1 VQTSDLLLEYVDL
14 HGRFGFSQDYW
25 VIYNSKG
32 EFMSEDGFSNEIE
45 SIFPSIGY
53 GPILRPAAREAYSL
67 RQQIFEQVRAS
78 GQIARAT
85 IARTLDVSPGSVT
98 ALTADLIADGFLRE
112 VDGGARESSRGRPP
126 VALELV
132 PEVLRVVGVKLS
144 DDRHTAVLTD
154 LGGNLLADAFLETNT
169 DKKTADDLL
178 NDTKV
183 LIKSLCDSAQI
194 SQKSISAIGVGI
206 AGIVDC
212 DTGVVAWSPLLEST
226 DTPLGSLFSEYF
238 DTPVLIDN
246 DANVLTLAE
255 LWFGAGR
262 ALSNFV
268 VVTIENG
275 VGMGFVSD
283 NQLFRGAHGMGLELG
298 HTKVQLDGALCRC
311 GQRGCLEAYLADY
324 ALAHEASTVLGL
336 SPEKP
341 HNLQEILKKLYK
353 NASIGDQNVR
363 TIFQRA
369 GRYLAVAL
377 SNIIH
382 LFDPELIILS
392 GQLMRYDFLN
402 AEEMQNE
409 MRALSLYHSRHET
422 RIEIQSWGDMVW
434 ARGATALALTELTK
448 TVIVEGRQKT

>member
-1 VQTSDLLLEYVDL
+1 MLTDDYLLPNITVLVKKLSILTMY
-14 HGRFGFSQDYW
+14 S
-25 VIYNSKG
+25 SKG
-32 EFMSEDGFSNEIE
+32 EFMSGEGFSEKTE
-45 SIFPSIGY
+45 SIPPGIGY
-53 GPILRPAAREAYSL
+53 GPILRPSAREAYSL

-78 GQIARAT
+78 GQIARST
-85 IARTLDVSPGSVT
+85 IARTLNVSPGSVT

-112 VDGGARESSRGRPP
+112 VGSVTREAIRGRPP

-132 PEVLRVVGVKLS
+132 PEALHVIGVKLS
-144 DDRHTAVLTD
+144 DERHTAVLTD
-154 LGGNLLADAFLETNT
+154 FGGSLLASASLDAASEKTTANALLCET
-169 DKKTADDLL
+169 DI
-178 NDTKV
+178 
-183 LIKSLCDSAQI
+183 LIKQLCDIAQI
-194 SQKSISAIGVGI
+194 LPHSISAIGVGI
-206 AGIVDC
+206 SGIVDC
-212 DTGVVAWSPLLEST
+212 KTGIVAWSPLLR
-226 DTPLGSLFSEYF
+226 DLDIALGDLFATHF
-238 DTPVLIDN
+238 GTPVLIDN

-275 VGMGFVSD
+275 VGMGFVID

-324 ALAHEASTVLGL
+324 ALAREASTLLGM
-336 SPEKP
+336 SPDKAQ
-341 HNLQEILKKLYK
+341 NLPEALKKLYEK
-353 NASIGDQNVR
+353 AADGTPVIR

-402 AEEMQNE
+402 AKEMQLE
-409 MRALSLYHSRHET
+409 MRALALHHSRHET

-434 ARGATALALTELTK
+434 ARGATALALNELTK
-448 TVIVEGRQKT
+448 TVVVEGRQKI

>member
-1 VQTSDLLLEYVDL
+1 MFEE
-14 HGRFGFSQDYW
+14 GFSE
-25 VIYNSKG
+25 K
-32 EFMSEDGFSNEIE
+32 IE
-45 SIFPSIGY
+45 SISQGVGY
-53 GPILRPAAREAYSL
+53 GPVLRSSAREAYSL

-78 GQIARAT
+78 GQIARST

-98 ALTADLIADGFLRE
+98 ALTADLISDGFLRE
-112 VDGGARESSRGRPP
+112 VESVTHGIVRGRPP

-132 PEVLRVVGVKLS
+132 PEAHYVVGVKLS
-144 DDRHTAVLTD
+144 DERHTAVLTD
-154 LGGNLLADAFLETNT
+154 FSGNVLASTALKTT
-169 DKKTADDLL
+169 SDKKTADELL
-178 NDTKV
+178 SETKI
-183 LIKSLCDSAQI
+183 LIEQLCNASQI
-194 SQKSISAIGVGI
+194 LTHSISAIGVGVS
-206 AGIVDC
+206 GIVDC
-212 DTGVVAWSPLLEST
+212 KTGIVAWSPLLRGL
-226 DTPLGSLFSEYF
+226 DVPLGELFSNHF
-238 DTPVLIDN
+238 GTPVSIDN

-275 VGMGFVSD
+275 VGMGFVID

-324 ALAHEASTVLGL
+324 ALVREASTLLGMPTDKAQNLSEVL
-336 SPEKP
+336 K
-341 HNLQEILKKLYK
+341 QLYK
-353 NASIGDQNVR
+353 KATAGDPAVH

-369 GRYLAVAL
+369 RRYLAVAL

-402 AEEMQNE
+402 AKKMQLE

-434 ARGATALALTELTK
+434 ARGATALALNELTK
-448 TVIVEGRQKT
+448 TVVVEGRQKI

>member
-1 VQTSDLLLEYVDL
+1 MLTDDYLLPNITVLVKKLSVLTMY
-14 HGRFGFSQDYW
+14 S
-25 VIYNSKG
+25 SKG
-32 EFMSEDGFSNEIE
+32 EFMSREGFSEKTE
-45 SIFPSIGY
+45 SIPPEIGY
-53 GPILRPAAREAYSL
+53 GPILRPSAREAYSL

-78 GQIARAT
+78 GQIARST
-85 IARTLDVSPGSVT
+85 IARTLNVSPGSVT

-112 VDGGARESSRGRPP
+112 VGSVTREAIRGRPP

-132 PEVLRVVGVKLS
+132 PEALHVIGVKLS
-144 DDRHTAVLTD
+144 DERHTAVLTD
-154 LGGNLLADAFLETNT
+154 FGGSLLASASLDAASEKTTANALLRETEI
-169 DKKTADDLL
+169 
-178 NDTKV
+178 
-183 LIKSLCDSAQI
+183 LIKQLCDIAQI
-194 SQKSISAIGVGI
+194 LPHSISAIGVGI
-206 AGIVDC
+206 SGIVDC
-212 DTGVVAWSPLLEST
+212 KTGIVAWSPLLR
-226 DTPLGSLFSEYF
+226 DLDIALGDLFATHF
-238 DTPVLIDN
+238 GTPVLIDN

-275 VGMGFVSD
+275 VGMGFVID

-324 ALAHEASTVLGL
+324 ALAREASTLLGM
-336 SPEKP
+336 SPDKAQ
-341 HNLQEILKKLYK
+341 NLPEALKKMYEK
-353 NASIGDQNVR
+353 AADGTPVIR

-392 GQLMRYDFLN
+392 GQVMRYDFLN
-402 AEEMQNE
+402 AKEMQLE
-409 MRALSLYHSRHET
+409 MRALALHHSRHET

-434 ARGATALALTELTK
+434 ARGATALALNELTK
-448 TVIVEGRQKT
+448 TVVVEGRQKI

>member
-1 VQTSDLLLEYVDL
+1 MLTDDYLLPNITVLVKKLSILTMY
-14 HGRFGFSQDYW
+14 S
-25 VIYNSKG
+25 SKG
-32 EFMSEDGFSNEIE
+32 EFMSGEGFNEKTE
-45 SIFPSIGY
+45 SIPPGIGY
-53 GPILRPAAREAYSL
+53 GPILRPSAREAYSL

-78 GQIARAT
+78 GQIARST
-85 IARTLDVSPGSVT
+85 IARTLNVSPGSVT

-112 VDGGARESSRGRPP
+112 VGSVTREAIRGRPP

-132 PEVLRVVGVKLS
+132 PEALHVIGVKLS
-144 DDRHTAVLTD
+144 DERHTAVLTD
-154 LGGNLLADAFLETNT
+154 FGGSLLASASLDAASEKTTANALLRETEI
-169 DKKTADDLL
+169 
-178 NDTKV
+178 
-183 LIKSLCDSAQI
+183 LIKQLCDIAQI
-194 SQKSISAIGVGI
+194 LPHSISAIGVGI
-206 AGIVDC
+206 SGIVDC
-212 DTGVVAWSPLLEST
+212 KTGIVAWSPLLR
-226 DTPLGSLFSEYF
+226 DLDIALGDLFATHF
-238 DTPVLIDN
+238 GTPVLIDN

-275 VGMGFVSD
+275 VGMGFVID

-324 ALAHEASTVLGL
+324 ALAREASTLLGM
-336 SPEKP
+336 SPDKAQ
-341 HNLQEILKKLYK
+341 NLPEALKKLYEK
-353 NASIGDQNVR
+353 AADGTPVIR

-392 GQLMRYDFLN
+392 GQVMRYDFLN
-402 AEEMQNE
+402 AEEMQLE
-409 MRALSLYHSRHET
+409 MRALALHHSRHET

-434 ARGATALALTELTK
+434 ARGATALALNELTK
-448 TVIVEGRQKT
+448 TVVVEGRQKI

>member
-1 VQTSDLLLEYVDL
+1 MNSSRDE
-14 HGRFGFSQDYW
+14 FMFEEGFSD
-25 VIYNSKG
+25 K
-32 EFMSEDGFSNEIE
+32 IE
-45 SIFPSIGY
+45 SIPQGVGY
-53 GPILRPAAREAYSL
+53 GPILRSLAGEAFSL

-78 GQIARAT
+78 GQIARST

-98 ALTADLIADGFLRE
+98 ALTADLISDGFLRE
-112 VDGGARESSRGRPP
+112 VESVARGNVRGRPP

-132 PEVLRVVGVKLS
+132 PEALHVVGVKLS
-144 DDRHTAVLTD
+144 DERHTAVLTD
-154 LGGNLLADAFLETNT
+154 FAGNVLASTASETT
-169 DKKTADDLL
+169 SDKKTAGELL
-178 NDTKV
+178 SETKI
-183 LIKSLCDSAQI
+183 LIDQLCNASQI
-194 SQKSISAIGVGI
+194 LIHSISAIGVGVS
-206 AGIVDC
+206 GIVDC
-212 DTGVVAWSPLLEST
+212 KTGIVAWSPLLRGR
-226 DTPLGSLFSEYF
+226 DVPLGESFSNHF
-238 DTPVLIDN
+238 GTPVLIDN
-246 DANVLTLAE
+246 DANILTLAE

-275 VGMGFVSD
+275 VGMGFVID

-324 ALAHEASTVLGL
+324 ALAREASTLLGMPTDKAQNLSKVLKQL
-336 SPEKP
+336 YEK
-341 HNLQEILKKLYK
+341 
-353 NASIGDQNVR
+353 ASAGDPVFH

-402 AEEMQNE
+402 AKEMQLE

-422 RIEIQSWGDMVW
+422 RIEIQYWGDMVW

-448 TVIVEGRQKT
+448 TVVVEGRQKI

>member
-1 VQTSDLLLEYVDL
+1 MLIDDYLLPNITVLVKKLSILTMY
-14 HGRFGFSQDYW
+14 S
-25 VIYNSKG
+25 SKG
-32 EFMSEDGFSNEIE
+32 EFMSGEGFNEKTE
-45 SIFPSIGY
+45 SIPPGIGY
-53 GPILRPAAREAYSL
+53 GPILRPSAREAYSL

-78 GQIARAT
+78 GQIARST
-85 IARTLDVSPGSVT
+85 IARTLNVSPGSVT

-112 VDGGARESSRGRPP
+112 VGSVTREAIRGRPP

-132 PEVLRVVGVKLS
+132 PEALHVIGVKLS
-144 DDRHTAVLTD
+144 DERHTAVLTD
-154 LGGNLLADAFLETNT
+154 FGGSLLASASLDAASEKTTANALLRETEI
-169 DKKTADDLL
+169 
-178 NDTKV
+178 
-183 LIKSLCDSAQI
+183 LIKQLCDIAQI
-194 SQKSISAIGVGI
+194 LPHSISAIGVGI
-206 AGIVDC
+206 SGIVDC
-212 DTGVVAWSPLLEST
+212 KTGIVAWSPLLR
-226 DTPLGSLFSEYF
+226 DLDIALGDLFATHF
-238 DTPVLIDN
+238 GTPVLIDN

-275 VGMGFVSD
+275 VGMGFVID

-324 ALAHEASTVLGL
+324 ALAREASTLLGM
-336 SPEKP
+336 SPDKAQ
-341 HNLQEILKKLYK
+341 NLPEALKKLYEK
-353 NASIGDQNVR
+353 AADGTPVIR

-392 GQLMRYDFLN
+392 GQVMRYDFLN
-402 AEEMQNE
+402 AKEMQLE
-409 MRALSLYHSRHET
+409 MRALALHHSRHET

-434 ARGATALALTELTK
+434 ARGATALALNELTK
-448 TVIVEGRQKT
+448 TVVVEGRQKI

>member
-1 VQTSDLLLEYVDL
+1 
-14 HGRFGFSQDYW
+14 
-25 VIYNSKG
+25 
-32 EFMSEDGFSNEIE
+32 MSEDEFSHEIE
-45 SIFPSIGY
+45 SVVSSIGY
-53 GPILRPAAREAYSL
+53 GPILRPSAREANSL

-85 IARTLDVSPGSVT
+85 IARSLDVSPGSVT

-112 VDGGARESSRGRPP
+112 VEGVTRDEFSRGRPP

-132 PEVLRVVGVKLS
+132 PEALRVVGIKLS
-144 DDRHTAVLTD
+144 DERHTAVLTD
-154 LGGNLLADAFLETNT
+154 LGGNLLASAALKTNT
-169 DKKTADDLL
+169 DKKSPHDLL
-178 NDTKV
+178 NDSQNLVTQ
-183 LIKSLCDSAQI
+183 LCDIAGI
-194 SQKSISAIGVGI
+194 SPQSISAIGVGI
-206 AGIVDC
+206 AGIVNC
-212 DTGVVAWSPLLEST
+212 ETGLVAWSPLLESP
-226 DTPLGSLFSEYF
+226 DAPLGNLFSDHF
-238 DTPVLIDN
+238 GTPVLVDN

-324 ALAHEASTVLGL
+324 ALAREATTVLGL
-336 SPEKP
+336 SPDKP
-341 HNLQEILKKLYK
+341 HNLPQALKKLYEK
-353 NASIGDQNVR
+353 ASNGDQNVR

-402 AEEMQNE
+402 AAEMQSE
-409 MRALSLYHSRHET
+409 MRALALYHSRHET

-434 ARGATALALTELTK
+434 ARGATALALTELTR
-448 TVIVEGRQKT
+448 TVIVEGRQKV

>member
-1 VQTSDLLLEYVDL
+1 MLTHDYLLPNITVLVKKLSVLTMY
-14 HGRFGFSQDYW
+14 S
-25 VIYNSKG
+25 SKG
-32 EFMSEDGFSNEIE
+32 EFMSGEGFSEKTE
-45 SIFPSIGY
+45 SIPPEIGY
-53 GPILRPAAREAYSL
+53 GPILRPSAREAYSL

-78 GQIARAT
+78 GQIARST
-85 IARTLDVSPGSVT
+85 IARTLNVSPGSVT

-112 VDGGARESSRGRPP
+112 VGSVTREAIRGRPP

-132 PEVLRVVGVKLS
+132 PEALHVIGVKLS
-144 DDRHTAVLTD
+144 DERHTAVLTD
-154 LGGNLLADAFLETNT
+154 FGGSLLASASLDAASEKTTANALLRETEI
-169 DKKTADDLL
+169 
-178 NDTKV
+178 
-183 LIKSLCDSAQI
+183 LIKQLCDIAQI
-194 SQKSISAIGVGI
+194 LPHSISAIGVGI
-206 AGIVDC
+206 SGIVDC
-212 DTGVVAWSPLLEST
+212 KTGIVAWSPLLR
-226 DTPLGSLFSEYF
+226 DLDIALGDLFATHF
-238 DTPVLIDN
+238 GTPVLIDN

-275 VGMGFVSD
+275 VGMGFVID

-324 ALAHEASTVLGL
+324 ALAREASTLLGM
-336 SPEKP
+336 SPDKAQ
-341 HNLQEILKKLYK
+341 NLPEALKKLYEK
-353 NASIGDQNVR
+353 AADGTPVIR

-392 GQLMRYDFLN
+392 GQVMRYDFLN
-402 AEEMQNE
+402 AKEMQLE
-409 MRALSLYHSRHET
+409 MRALALHHSRHET

-434 ARGATALALTELTK
+434 ARGATALALNELTK
-448 TVIVEGRQKT
+448 TVVVEGRQKI

>member
-1 VQTSDLLLEYVDL
+1 MLTDDYLLPNITVLVKKLSILTMY
-14 HGRFGFSQDYW
+14 S
-25 VIYNSKG
+25 SKG
-32 EFMSEDGFSNEIE
+32 EFMSGEGFSEKNE
-45 SIFPSIGY
+45 SISPGIGY
-53 GPILRPAAREAYSL
+53 GPILRPSAREAYSL

-78 GQIARAT
+78 GQIARST
-85 IARTLDVSPGSVT
+85 IARTLNVSPGSVT

-112 VDGGARESSRGRPP
+112 VGSVTREAIRGRPP

-132 PEVLRVVGVKLS
+132 PEALHVIGVKLS
-144 DDRHTAVLTD
+144 DERHTAVLTD
-154 LGGNLLADAFLETNT
+154 FGGSLLASASLDAASEKTTANALLRETEI
-169 DKKTADDLL
+169 
-178 NDTKV
+178 
-183 LIKSLCDSAQI
+183 LIKQLCDIAQI
-194 SQKSISAIGVGI
+194 LPHSISAIGVGI
-206 AGIVDC
+206 SGIVDC
-212 DTGVVAWSPLLEST
+212 KTGIVAWSPLLR
-226 DTPLGSLFSEYF
+226 DLDIALGDLFATHF
-238 DTPVLIDN
+238 GTPVLIDN

-275 VGMGFVSD
+275 VGMGFVID

-324 ALAHEASTVLGL
+324 ALAREASTLLGM
-336 SPEKP
+336 SPDKAQ
-341 HNLQEILKKLYK
+341 NLPEALKKLYEK
-353 NASIGDQNVR
+353 AADGTPVIR

-402 AEEMQNE
+402 AKEMQLE
-409 MRALSLYHSRHET
+409 MQAFALHHSRHET

-434 ARGATALALTELTK
+434 ARGATALALNELTK
-448 TVIVEGRQKT
+448 TVVVEGR

>member
-1 VQTSDLLLEYVDL
+1 MLNDDFLLPNITVLVNLLSIPSMY
-14 HGRFGFSQDYW
+14 S
-25 VIYNSKG
+25 SKG
-32 EFMSEDGFSNEIE
+32 EFMSREGFSENNE
-45 SIFPSIGY
+45 SIPTGIGY
-53 GPILRPAAREAYSL
+53 GPILRPSAREAYSL

-78 GQIARAT
+78 GQIARST
-85 IARTLDVSPGSVT
+85 IARTLNVSPGSVT
-98 ALTADLIADGFLRE
+98 ALTADLILDGFLRE
-112 VDGGARESSRGRPP
+112 VGSITRETVRGRPP

-132 PEVLRVVGVKLS
+132 PEALHVIGVKLS
-144 DDRHTAVLTD
+144 DERHTAVLTD
-154 LGGNLLADAFLETNT
+154 FGGSVLASASLEAAPDKATANALLSATEI
-169 DKKTADDLL
+169 
-178 NDTKV
+178 
-183 LIKSLCDSAQI
+183 LIKQLCNITQI
-194 SQKSISAIGVGI
+194 LPNSISAIGVGI
-206 AGIVDC
+206 SGIVDC
-212 DTGVVAWSPLLEST
+212 KTGIVAWSPLLR
-226 DTPLGSLFSEYF
+226 DLDIPLGKLLATHFG
-238 DTPVLIDN
+238 TPVLIDN

-275 VGMGFVSD
+275 VGMGFVID

-324 ALAHEASTVLGL
+324 ALAREASTLLGISPDKAQNLPEVLKQL
-336 SPEKP
+336 YEKAAAGAP
-341 HNLQEILKKLYK
+341 VVQ
-353 NASIGDQNVR
+353 

-402 AEEMQNE
+402 AKEMQLE
-409 MRALSLYHSRHET
+409 MQALALHHSRHET

-434 ARGATALALTELTK
+434 ARGATALALNELTK
-448 TVIVEGRQKT
+448 TVVVEGR

>member
-1 VQTSDLLLEYVDL
+1 MLGDS
-14 HGRFGFSQDYW
+14 FSH
-25 VIYNSKG
+25 
-32 EFMSEDGFSNEIE
+32 EIE
-45 SIFPSIGY
+45 SIFPSVGY
-53 GPILRPAAREAYSL
+53 GPILRPSAREAYSL

-112 VDGGARESSRGRPP
+112 VDGATRETSRGRPP

-132 PEVLRVVGVKLS
+132 PEALRVVGVKFS
-144 DDRHTAVLTD
+144 DERHTAVLTD
-154 LGGNLLADAFLETNT
+154 LGGNLLADAALKTNT
-169 DKKTADDLL
+169 DKKTPSNLL
-178 NDTKV
+178 NDMKT
-183 LIKSLCDSAQI
+183 LIKSLCDTAQI
-194 SQKSISAIGVGI
+194 SPNSISAIGVGI

-212 DTGVVAWSPLLEST
+212 DTGIVAWSPLLKGT
-226 DTPLGSLFSEYF
+226 DVPLGSVFSNHF
-238 DTPVLIDN
+238 GTPVLIDN

-324 ALAHEASTVLGL
+324 ALAREASTVLGL
-336 SPEKP
+336 SPDKP
-341 HNLQEILKKLYK
+341 HNLQEVLKKLYE
-353 NASIGDQNVR
+353 NASVGDQNVR

-402 AEEMQNE
+402 AAEMQNE
-409 MRALSLYHSRHET
+409 MRTLALYHSRHET

-434 ARGATALALTELTK
+434 ARGATALALTELTR
-448 TVIVEGRQKT
+448 TIIV

>member
-1 VQTSDLLLEYVDL
+1 MLTDDYLLPNITVLVKKLSILTMY
-14 HGRFGFSQDYW
+14 S
-25 VIYNSKG
+25 SKG
-32 EFMSEDGFSNEIE
+32 EFMSREGFSENNE
-45 SIFPSIGY
+45 SIPTGIGY
-53 GPILRPAAREAYSL
+53 GPILRPSAREAYSL

-78 GQIARAT
+78 GQIARST
-85 IARTLDVSPGSVT
+85 IARTLNVSPGSVT
-98 ALTADLIADGFLRE
+98 ALTADLILDGFLRE
-112 VDGGARESSRGRPP
+112 VGSITRKTVRGRPP

-132 PEVLRVVGVKLS
+132 PEALHVIGVKLS
-144 DDRHTAVLTD
+144 DERHTAVLTD
-154 LGGNLLADAFLETNT
+154 FGGSVLASASLEAAPDKATANALLSATEI
-169 DKKTADDLL
+169 
-178 NDTKV
+178 
-183 LIKSLCDSAQI
+183 LIKQLCDIAQI
-194 SQKSISAIGVGI
+194 LPNSISAIGVGI
-206 AGIVDC
+206 SGIVDC
-212 DTGVVAWSPLLEST
+212 KTGIVAWSPLLR
-226 DTPLGSLFSEYF
+226 DLDIPLGKLFATHF
-238 DTPVLIDN
+238 GTPVLIDN

-275 VGMGFVSD
+275 VGMGFVID

-324 ALAHEASTVLGL
+324 ALVREASTLLGISPDKAQNLPEVLKQL
-336 SPEKP
+336 YEKAAAGAP
-341 HNLQEILKKLYK
+341 V
-353 NASIGDQNVR
+353 VR

-369 GRYLAVAL
+369 RRYLAVAL

-402 AEEMQNE
+402 AKEMQLE
-409 MRALSLYHSRHET
+409 MRALALHHSRHET

-434 ARGATALALTELTK
+434 ARGATALALNELTK
-448 TVIVEGRQKT
+448 TVVVEGRQKI

>member
-1 VQTSDLLLEYVDL
+1 MLNNYFLLPNITVLVNLLSILTMY
-14 HGRFGFSQDYW
+14 S
-25 VIYNSKG
+25 SKG
-32 EFMSEDGFSNEIE
+32 EFMSRGGFSENNE
-45 SIFPSIGY
+45 SIPTGIGY
-53 GPILRPAAREAYSL
+53 GPILRPSAREAYSL

-78 GQIARAT
+78 GQIARST
-85 IARTLDVSPGSVT
+85 IARTLNVSPGSVT

-112 VDGGARESSRGRPP
+112 VGSVTREAIRGRPP

-132 PEVLRVVGVKLS
+132 PEALHVIGVKLS
-144 DDRHTAVLTD
+144 DERHTAVLTD
-154 LGGNLLADAFLETNT
+154 FGGSVLASALLEAAP
-169 DKKTADDLL
+169 DKATANALL
-178 NDTKV
+178 SATEI
-183 LIKSLCDSAQI
+183 LIKQLCDIAQI
-194 SQKSISAIGVGI
+194 LPNSISAIGVGI
-206 AGIVDC
+206 SGIVDC
-212 DTGVVAWSPLLEST
+212 KTGIVAWSPLLR
-226 DTPLGSLFSEYF
+226 DLDIPLGKLFATHF
-238 DTPVLIDN
+238 GTPVLIDN

-275 VGMGFVSD
+275 VGMGFVID

-324 ALAHEASTVLGL
+324 ALAREASTLLGM
-336 SPEKP
+336 SPDKAQ
-341 HNLQEILKKLYK
+341 NLPEALKKLYEK
-353 NASIGDQNVR
+353 AADGTPVIR

-392 GQLMRYDFLN
+392 GQVMRYDFLN
-402 AEEMQNE
+402 AKEMQLE
-409 MRALSLYHSRHET
+409 MQALALHHSRHET

-434 ARGATALALTELTK
+434 ARGATALALNELTK
-448 TVIVEGRQKT
+448 TVVVEGRQKI

>member
-1 VQTSDLLLEYVDL
+1 
-14 HGRFGFSQDYW
+14 
-25 VIYNSKG
+25 
-32 EFMSEDGFSNEIE
+32 
-45 SIFPSIGY
+45 
-53 GPILRPAAREAYSL
+53 
-67 RQQIFEQVRAS
+67 
-78 GQIARAT
+78 
-85 IARTLDVSPGSVT
+85 VT

-112 VDGGARESSRGRPP
+112 VGSVTREAIRGRPP

-132 PEVLRVVGVKLS
+132 PEALHVIGVKLS

-154 LGGNLLADAFLETNT
+154 FGGSLLASASLDAASEKTTANALLRETEI
-169 DKKTADDLL
+169 
-178 NDTKV
+178 
-183 LIKSLCDSAQI
+183 LIKQLCDIAQI
-194 SQKSISAIGVGI
+194 LPHSISAIGVGI
-206 AGIVDC
+206 SGIVDC
-212 DTGVVAWSPLLEST
+212 KTGIVAWSPLLR
-226 DTPLGSLFSEYF
+226 DLDIALGDLFATHF
-238 DTPVLIDN
+238 GTPVLIDN

-275 VGMGFVSD
+275 VGMGFVID

-324 ALAHEASTVLGL
+324 ALAREASTLLGISPDKAQNLPEVLKQL
-336 SPEKP
+336 YEKAAAGAP
-341 HNLQEILKKLYK
+341 V
-353 NASIGDQNVR
+353 VR

-369 GRYLAVAL
+369 RRYLAVAL

-402 AEEMQNE
+402 AKEMQLE
-409 MRALSLYHSRHET
+409 MQALALHHSRHET

-434 ARGATALALTELTK
+434 ARGATALALNELTK
-448 TVIVEGRQKT
+448 TVVVEGRQKI

>member
-1 VQTSDLLLEYVDL
+1 MGNNKFLLPNITILVNFL
-14 HGRFGFSQDYW
+14 S
-25 VIYNSKG
+25 VIAIYSSKD
-32 EFMSEDGFSNEIE
+32 EFMSEEGFTQETE
-45 SIFPSIGY
+45 SIPTTIGY
-53 GPILRPAAREAYSL
+53 GPILRPSSREAYSL

-78 GQIARAT
+78 GQIARST

-98 ALTADLIADGFLRE
+98 ALTADLISDGFLRE
-112 VDGGARESSRGRPP
+112 VQSVARETSRGRPP

-132 PEVLRVVGVKLS
+132 PEVLHVVGVKLS
-144 DDRHTAVLTD
+144 DERHTAVLTD
-154 LGGNLLADAFLETNT
+154 FGGNVLSSAALKTHS
-169 DKKTADDLL
+169 DKKSANELL
-178 NDTKV
+178 RDTGM
-183 LIKSLCDSAQI
+183 LIKQLCNIAQI
-194 SQKSISAIGVGI
+194 SPKSISAIGVGI
-206 AGIVDC
+206 SGIVDC
-212 DTGVVAWSPLLEST
+212 ETGIVAWSPLLKDLDVS
-226 DTPLGSLFSEYF
+226 LGNLFATHF
-238 DTPVLIDN
+238 GTPVLIDN

-275 VGMGFVSD
+275 VGMGFVID

-324 ALAHEASTVLGL
+324 ALAREASTILDTPPDKAQNL
-336 SPEKP
+336 PEV
-341 HNLQEILKKLYK
+341 LKKLYAK
-353 NASIGDQNVR
+353 AAAGDQVVH

-377 SNIIH
+377 SNVIH

-392 GQLMRYDFLN
+392 GQLMRDDFLN
-402 AEEMQNE
+402 AKNMQSE
-409 MRALSLYHSRHET
+409 MRALSLYHSSHET
-422 RIEIQSWGDMVW
+422 QIQIQSWGDMVW

-448 TVIVEGRQKT
+448 TVVVEGRQKT

>member
-1 VQTSDLLLEYVDL
+1 MLNDNFLLPNITVLVNLLSIPTMY
-14 HGRFGFSQDYW
+14 S
-25 VIYNSKG
+25 SKG
-32 EFMSEDGFSNEIE
+32 EFMSREGFSENNE
-45 SIFPSIGY
+45 SIPTGIGY
-53 GPILRPAAREAYSL
+53 GPILRPSAREAYSL

-78 GQIARAT
+78 GQIARST
-85 IARTLDVSPGSVT
+85 IARTLNVSPGSVT
-98 ALTADLIADGFLRE
+98 ALTADLILDGFLRE
-112 VDGGARESSRGRPP
+112 VGSITRETVRGRPP

-132 PEVLRVVGVKLS
+132 PEVLHVIGVKLS
-144 DDRHTAVLTD
+144 DERHTAVLTD
-154 LGGNLLADAFLETNT
+154 FGGSVLASASLEAAPDKATANALLSATEI
-169 DKKTADDLL
+169 
-178 NDTKV
+178 
-183 LIKSLCDSAQI
+183 LIKQLCDIAQI
-194 SQKSISAIGVGI
+194 LPNSISAIGVGI
-206 AGIVDC
+206 SGIVDC
-212 DTGVVAWSPLLEST
+212 KTGIVAWSPLLR
-226 DTPLGSLFSEYF
+226 DLDIPLGKLFATHF
-238 DTPVLIDN
+238 GTPVLIDN

-275 VGMGFVSD
+275 VGMGFVID

-324 ALAHEASTVLGL
+324 ALVREASTLLGISPDKAQNLPEVLKQL
-336 SPEKP
+336 YEKAAAGAP
-341 HNLQEILKKLYK
+341 V
-353 NASIGDQNVR
+353 VR

-369 GRYLAVAL
+369 RRYLAVAL

-402 AEEMQNE
+402 AKEMQLE
-409 MRALSLYHSRHET
+409 MQALALHHSRHET

-434 ARGATALALTELTK
+434 ARGATALALNELTK
-448 TVIVEGRQKT
+448 TVVVEGRQKI

>member
-1 VQTSDLLLEYVDL
+1 MLNDNFLLPNITVLVNLLSIPSMY
-14 HGRFGFSQDYW
+14 S
-25 VIYNSKG
+25 SKG
-32 EFMSEDGFSNEIE
+32 EFMSREGFSENNE
-45 SIFPSIGY
+45 SIPTGIGY
-53 GPILRPAAREAYSL
+53 GPILRPSAREAYSL

-78 GQIARAT
+78 GQIARST
-85 IARTLDVSPGSVT
+85 IARTLNVSPGSVT
-98 ALTADLIADGFLRE
+98 ALTADLILDGFLRE
-112 VDGGARESSRGRPP
+112 VGSITRETVRGRPP

-132 PEVLRVVGVKLS
+132 PEALHVIGVKLS
-144 DDRHTAVLTD
+144 DERHTAVLTD
-154 LGGNLLADAFLETNT
+154 FGGSVLASASLEAAPDKATANALLSATEI
-169 DKKTADDLL
+169 
-178 NDTKV
+178 
-183 LIKSLCDSAQI
+183 LIKQLCDIAQI
-194 SQKSISAIGVGI
+194 LPNSISAIGVGI
-206 AGIVDC
+206 SGIVDC
-212 DTGVVAWSPLLEST
+212 KTGIVAWSPLLR
-226 DTPLGSLFSEYF
+226 DLDIPLGKLLATHFG
-238 DTPVLIDN
+238 TPVLIDN

-275 VGMGFVSD
+275 VGMGFVID

-324 ALAHEASTVLGL
+324 ALAREASTLLGISPDKAQNLPEVLKQL
-336 SPEKP
+336 YEKAAAGAP
-341 HNLQEILKKLYK
+341 V
-353 NASIGDQNVR
+353 VR

-369 GRYLAVAL
+369 RRYLAVAL

-402 AEEMQNE
+402 AKEMQLE
-409 MRALSLYHSRHET
+409 MQAFALHHSRHET

-434 ARGATALALTELTK
+434 ARGATALALNELTK
-448 TVIVEGRQKT
+448 TVVVEGR

>member
-1 VQTSDLLLEYVDL
+1 MLNDDFLLPNITVLVNLLSIPTMY
-14 HGRFGFSQDYW
+14 S
-25 VIYNSKG
+25 SKG
-32 EFMSEDGFSNEIE
+32 EFMSREGFSENNE
-45 SIFPSIGY
+45 SIPTGIGY
-53 GPILRPAAREAYSL
+53 GPILRPSAREAYSL

-78 GQIARAT
+78 GQIARST
-85 IARTLDVSPGSVT
+85 IARTLNVSPGSVT
-98 ALTADLIADGFLRE
+98 ALTADLILDGFLRE
-112 VDGGARESSRGRPP
+112 VGSITRETVRGRPP

-132 PEVLRVVGVKLS
+132 PEALHVIGVKLS
-144 DDRHTAVLTD
+144 DERHTAVLTD
-154 LGGNLLADAFLETNT
+154 FGGSVLASASLEAAPDKATATALLRATEI
-169 DKKTADDLL
+169 
-178 NDTKV
+178 
-183 LIKSLCDSAQI
+183 LIKQLCDIAQI
-194 SQKSISAIGVGI
+194 LPHSISAIGVGI
-206 AGIVDC
+206 SGIVDC
-212 DTGVVAWSPLLEST
+212 KTGIVAWSPLLR
-226 DTPLGSLFSEYF
+226 DLDIALGDLFATHF
-238 DTPVLIDN
+238 GTPVLIDN

-275 VGMGFVSD
+275 VGMGFVID

-324 ALAHEASTVLGL
+324 ALAREASTLLGISPDKAQNLPEVLKQL
-336 SPEKP
+336 YEKAAAGAP
-341 HNLQEILKKLYK
+341 V
-353 NASIGDQNVR
+353 VR

-369 GRYLAVAL
+369 RRYLAVAL

-402 AEEMQNE
+402 AKEMQLE
-409 MRALSLYHSRHET
+409 MRALALHHSRHET

-434 ARGATALALTELTK
+434 ARGATALALNELTK
-448 TVIVEGRQKT
+448 TVVVEGR